1 MEFKQLEMFV
11 AVAEARSVQRA
22 TESVFRSQPAVS
34 MAIAKLEEE
43 VGSPLFHRT
52 RSERFRLTEVGEIL
66 YRYAKRVIE
75 LRDEAAA
82 TVERVVHDRAALG
95 APRDD

>member
-11 AVAEARSVQRA
+11 AVAEEQSVQRA
-22 TESVFRSQPAVS
+22 TERVFRSQPAVS

-52 RSERFRLTEVGEIL
+52 RSEHFRLTDVGQVL
-66 YRYAKRVIE
+66 YRYAKRVLE
-75 LRDEAAA
+75 LRDEAEA
-82 TVERVVHDRAALG
+82 TLERVVHDRDARG
-95 APRDD
+95 VKS

>member
-11 AVAEARSVQRA
+11 AVAEEQSVQRA
-22 TESVFRSQPAVS
+22 TERVFRSQPAVS

-52 RSERFRLTEVGEIL
+52 RSEHFRLTDVGQVL
-66 YRYAKRVIE
+66 YRYAKRMID

-82 TVERVVHDRAALG
+82 TLERFVHDRAAPG
-95 APRDD
+95 VRS